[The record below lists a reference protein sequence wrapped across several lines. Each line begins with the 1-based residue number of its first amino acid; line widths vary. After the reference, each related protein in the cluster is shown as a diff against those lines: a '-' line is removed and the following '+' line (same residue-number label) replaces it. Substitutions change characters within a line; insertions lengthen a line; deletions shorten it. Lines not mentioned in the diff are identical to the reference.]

1 VYLAFVIIFEQLQL
15 YRSLIANELNQK
27 KNIDSKFVGQNRSV
41 VIVLLVV
48 ANHFSRR
55 MLGTDK
61 LGGDW

>member
-1 VYLAFVIIFEQLQL
+1 MYLAFVIIFEQLQL

-48 ANHFSRR
+48 ANHFPRR
-55 MLGTDK
+55 MLGIDK